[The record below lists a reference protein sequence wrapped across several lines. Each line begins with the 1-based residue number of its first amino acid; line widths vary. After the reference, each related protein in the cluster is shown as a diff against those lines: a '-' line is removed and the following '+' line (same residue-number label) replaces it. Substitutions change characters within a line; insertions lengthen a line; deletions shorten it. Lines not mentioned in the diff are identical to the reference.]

1 MSRIENLEQ
10 SFSLK
15 KIDNETINI
24 KIHDN
29 EILISLVGEFNKN
42 LNELEKLTKTKI
54 FFRGNSITIKGN
66 RSDVNNTS
74 AAIKFLINKYL
85 KTKLIEDQDLRLS
98 VKGERDLKYKAKV
111 HNLDQLIKW

>member
-10 SFSLK
+10 TFSLK

-24 KIHDN
+24 KIHNN

-54 FFRGNSITIKGN
+54 FFRGNFKPTFIN
-66 RSDVNNTS
+66 
-74 AAIKFLINKYL
+74 IKFKHVLLQYRIYHCLNNKPEPENVPINGSQHG
-85 KTKLIEDQDLRLS
+85 TMDTQ
-98 VKGERDLKYKAKV
+98 
-111 HNLDQLIKW
+111 